1 VLVLLP
7 PSETKAPGGDGSP
20 LRLDTL
26 SHPEL
31 TPTRRRSAGGGSA
44 LFGLLAADDPVPAY
58 RLSASSSL
66 PGVGTVRSV
75 WRPVLPPL
83 LTRVAGLVVDLRSSA
98 YAALA
103 PRQDAVTI
111 RVLCADSD
119 GRRRP
124 ARELPACG

>member
-1 VLVLLP
+1 MRATRRLRPVLVLLP

-66 PGVGTVRSV
+66 PGVVQVAVERTGEHALDLIVRV
-75 WRPVLPPL
+75 
-83 LTRVAGLVVDLRSSA
+83 
-98 YAALA
+98 
-103 PRQDAVTI
+103 
-111 RVLCADSD
+111 
-119 GRRRP
+119 
-124 ARELPACG
+124 